1 MMQMRTK
8 GNDPA
13 VSIRLNKEEWN
24 DHVKKGNK
32 FFKDRNVGYIQAA
45 GKLSFSIKSPYYKE
59 KEVIDLAN
67 KERSD
72 EDQKKHDDVLDE
84 IAKKNKEV

>member
-24 DHVKKGNK
+24 DHVNKGNK
-32 FFKDRNVGYIQAA
+32 HCYKKSMAIVT
-45 GKLSFSIKSPYYKE
+45 KIKACQKNNFL
-59 KEVIDLAN
+59 KKMLA
-67 KERSD
+67 R
-72 EDQKKHDDVLDE
+72 L
-84 IAKKNKEV
+84 